1 MACRI
6 KNTQWI
12 PLITNKIIEDVAT
25 HARLYR
31 LAGQAV
37 SGEGAAAA
45 HKEANKR
52 QSPQRRSNRKEPS
65 TPSASNAPAPG
76 LRHRRNKSDTDLSW
90 HLAGGGAQRTVANS
104 KFYNEPID
112 EKALFADPEARL
124 NAAFFDISDLYRDQC
139 LDEKKLESEFAFIKI
154 KTN

>member
-1 MACRI
+1 MFYSSIYILLKLTICYRI
-6 KNTQWI
+6 KNTEWI

-31 LAGQAV
+31 LAGQAL
-37 SGEGAAAA
+37 SGDGGP
-45 HKEANKR
+45 KDKR

-65 TPSASNAPAPG
+65 TPTAPSAG

-90 HLAGGGAQRTVANS
+90 HLGNGAVQRNVANS

-112 EKALFADPEARL
+112 EKALFGDPEARL

-139 LDEKKLESEFAFIKI
+139 LDERKLESELRL
-154 KTN
+154 N